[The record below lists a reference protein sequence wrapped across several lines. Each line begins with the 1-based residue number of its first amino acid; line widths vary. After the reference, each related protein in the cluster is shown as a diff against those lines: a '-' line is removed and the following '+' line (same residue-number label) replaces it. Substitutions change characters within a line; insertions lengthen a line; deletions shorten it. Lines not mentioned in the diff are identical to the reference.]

1 VNVQEYIS
9 SGIVESYVLGLAS
22 DEERREFEQVCT
34 QYPEVLKARTN
45 FELTLEKQAMQN
57 AIAPPAGLRNKILGQ
72 LDSPGKVVSMQ
83 AAPAKSS
90 WLKYAVAACMI
101 LLAGSLYYNIS
112 LYNKNKSLQSNYNNA
127 IVKLNDMENDMHVIT
142 DTGNSSIKMAAMKGQ
157 PVSPASYATVY
168 WDTTSKD
175 AYLLI
180 NNLPMPPSHMQYQL
194 WALLDG
200 KPVDLGMIDS
210 EFFVK
215 QNRLLLKA
223 KNVQNA
229 QAFAI
234 SLEKKDRSNTTA
246 PDGEIYVAG
255 GL

>member
-1 VNVQEYIS
+1 MNVQEYIS

-22 DEERREFEQVCT
+22 DEERREFERMCA
-34 QYPEVLKARTN
+34 QYPEVLKARAD
-45 FELTLEKQAMQN
+45 FELALENQAMEN
-57 AIAPPAGLRNKILGQ
+57 AIAPPAGLKNKITDQVNG
-72 LDSPGKVVSMQ
+72 SGKVISMQ
-83 AAPAKSS
+83 TAPARNN
-90 WLKYAVAACMI
+90 WLKYAVAACLI

-112 LYNKNKSLQSNYNNA
+112 LYNKNKTLQNNYNNT
-127 IVKLNDMENDMHVIT
+127 ITKLNDIENDMRVIT
-142 DTGNSSIKMAAMKGQ
+142 GNANIKMATMKGQ
-157 PVSPASYATVY
+157 AVSPASYATVY

-180 NNLPMPPSHMQYQL
+180 NNLPSPASDMQYQL

-215 QNRLLLKA
+215 QDRLLIKA

-234 SLEKKDRSNTTA
+234 SLEKKDRNNTST
-246 PDGEIYVAG
+246 PEGQIYVAG

>member
-1 VNVQEYIS
+1 
-9 SGIVESYVLGLAS
+9 
-22 DEERREFEQVCT
+22 
-34 QYPEVLKARTN
+34 
-45 FELTLEKQAMQN
+45 
-57 AIAPPAGLRNKILGQ
+57 
-72 LDSPGKVVSMQ
+72 
-83 AAPAKSS
+83 
-90 WLKYAVAACMI
+90 
-101 LLAGSLYYNIS
+101 
-112 LYNKNKSLQSNYNNA
+112 
-127 IVKLNDMENDMHVIT
+127 
-142 DTGNSSIKMAAMKGQ
+142 MKGM
-157 PVSPASYATVY
+157 PPSPSSYATVY

-180 NNLPMPPSHMQYQL
+180 NNLPAPSTEMQYQL

-234 SLEKKDRSNTTA
+234 TLEKKDRSNTST
-246 PDGEIYVAG
+246 PEGEIYVAG